1 MMRITRDPR
10 LLDQNSVNVR
20 RLSLI
25 AITALV
31 VLTFAVTASGLA
43 LITSSGMRTRSSTL
57 ETVAKE
63 TTALKLYE
71 DIRSAGFAESAAAV
85 SYLGIPRQEF
95 LDRFAQARAEVESS
109 IASLKEMVPG
119 NDIAQRQQIADLE
132 RKHSDLASTYDA
144 VLASLERSDSAA
156 AFQLAE
162 NNDLPAQAEQLWDAL
177 DTAIVG
183 ARADVV
189 SAQQANESTQRT
201 SDRAILVA
209 AVAWTIL
216 VAGAG
221 VGLYHWVVRPLQRVA
236 RAAGRIAEGGVETRS
251 PITGPR
257 EVANLAGDVNVMA
270 DSLIERS
277 EQLNAYLSKNL
288 EARTA
293 ELEQANAALEESEQR
308 FRSLVQNAPDLIT
321 VVDADTRVLY
331 QSPSMNRVLG
341 YEVDEIVGT
350 ELSSLVHKEDVGALL
365 AFFQKQM
372 GRPGEVAKVEVRLRH
387 RDGSWRHLEIAG
399 SDQRGDAVAGIVLN
413 SRDITERK
421 RLEEQLRYQ
430 AFHDPLTGL
439 ANRASFTDRLEHALV
454 RSQRTLKM
462 VAVLFID
469 LDSFKAI
476 NDSLGHSAGDVLLK
490 SVSKR
495 LQGCLRAGDTAARLG
510 GDEFAIILE
519 DLDGIE
525 GATRVAEAILD
536 AQQSPFSYRGKE
548 VFVRASIGVATADA
562 TRRKPRSALRTVLRN
577 ADVAM
582 YAAKRRGKAHY
593 EVYNETMHLSLL
605 RRLELLSD
613 LRGAMDRD
621 EFIIQY
627 QPTVDLQT
635 NQILGLEALV
645 RWQHPRHGLIMP
657 EDFIPLAEESGVIRL
672 LGQWVLQES
681 CRQMSAWDRED
692 VGDQTPTLSVNVSVQ
707 QLLHPGFVQEV
718 RDVLEDAGL
727 EPSRLTLEVTESI
740 TMHPV
745 EATMRVLNELKEIG
759 VRLAIDDFGM
769 GSSSFAYLQHFPFDV
784 LKIDKAFVQ
793 HAAGD
798 GDNRELIQKVIELGK
813 VLNLE
818 VIAEGIEQGAQL
830 NELRALECEMGQG
843 FLFAEPMDASEVAG
857 HLRKAR
863 HRRAA

>member
-1 MMRITRDPR
+1 MRTNRDPR
-10 LLDQNSVNVR
+10 LLGQKPANIW

-25 AITALV
+25 AITTLV
-31 VLTFAVTASGLA
+31 VLIFAVSASGLA
-43 LITSSGMRTRSSTL
+43 LITSSGMRTRAGAL
-57 ETVAKE
+57 ETVAQE
-63 TTALKLYE
+63 TAALKLYE
-71 DIRSAGFAESAAAV
+71 DVRSGGFAESAAAV

-95 LDRFAQARAEVESS
+95 LDRFADARAEVESS
-109 IASLKEMVPG
+109 IAALREIVPED
-119 NDIAQRQQIADLE
+119 DIARRQQIDDLE
-132 RKHSDLASTYDA
+132 RKHAALASAYDSI
-144 VLASLERSDSAA
+144 LASLERSDPAA

-162 NNDLPAQAEQLWDAL
+162 EYDLPAQAAQLWDAL

-189 SAQQANESTQRT
+189 AAQQDNETTQQT
-201 SDRAILVA
+201 SDRATLVA
-209 AVAWTIL
+209 AVAWTVL
-216 VAGAG
+216 LAGAAI
-221 VGLYHWVVRPLQRVA
+221 GLYHWVVRPLQRVA
-236 RAAGRIAEGGVETRS
+236 RAAGRIAEGGIEARS
-251 PITGPR
+251 PIAGPR
-257 EVANLAGDVNVMA
+257 EVASLAGDVNFMA

-277 EQLNAYLSKNL
+277 EELNAYLSKNL

-293 ELEQANAALEESEQR
+293 ELEQANSALEESEQR

-321 VVDADTRVLY
+321 VVDVDTRVLY
-331 QSPSMNRVLG
+331 QSPSVSRVLG
-341 YEVDEIVGT
+341 YEADEIVGT
-350 ELSSLVHKEDVGALL
+350 KLSSIVHKDDIGALG
-365 AFFQKQM
+365 AFLHEQI
-372 GRPGEVAKVEVRLRH
+372 GRPDEVVNVEARLRH
-387 RDGSWRHLEIAG
+387 RDGGWRHLEISG
-399 SDQRGDAVAGIVLN
+399 SDQRGDVVAGIVFN

-439 ANRASFTDRLEHALV
+439 ANRASFTDRLEHALT
-454 RSQRTLKM
+454 RSQRTRKM

-469 LDSFKAI
+469 LDSFKAV

-495 LQGCLRAGDTAARLG
+495 IRGCLRAGDTAARLG
-510 GDEFAIILE
+510 GDEFAVLLE
-519 DLDGIE
+519 DLDGIQ
-525 GATRVAEAILD
+525 GATRVAESILD
-536 AQQSPFSYRGKE
+536 AQQAPLSYRGKE

-562 TRRKPRSALRTVLRN
+562 TRVKPRSALRTVLRN

-593 EVYNETMHLSLL
+593 EVYDETMHLSLL

-613 LRGAMDRD
+613 LRAAMDRE

-635 NQILGLEALV
+635 NEILGLEALV
-645 RWQHPRHGLIMP
+645 RWKHPRHGLIMP
-657 EDFIPLAEESGVIRL
+657 EDFIPLAEESGVVRV
-672 LGQWVLQES
+672 LGRWVLQEA
-681 CRQMSAWDRED
+681 CQQMSAWDREGI
-692 VGDQTPTLSVNVSVQ
+692 GDRAPTLSVNVSVQ

-718 RDVLEDAGL
+718 RDVLQDARL

-740 TMHPV
+740 TMHPA
-745 EATMRVLNELKEIG
+745 ETTMRVLNELKEIG

-769 GSSSFAYLQHFPFDV
+769 GSSSFAYLRHFPFDV

-813 VLNLE
+813 VLDLE
-818 VIAEGIEQGAQL
+818 VIAEGIEQGDQL
-830 NELRALECEMGQG
+830 RELQALQCEMGQG

-863 HRRAA
+863 SRRAA